1 MLYRDVAELI
11 SASSTEDSAGYEDSI
26 LETRTEV
33 FVNVKSVRRD
43 EFYKSMQSGTE
54 LVIAFD
60 LRACD
65 YSGQKRIEYDGTQY
79 RIVRVYTPDGE
90 MLELNCSE
98 YKGDR
103 P

>member
-1 MLYRDVAELI
+1 M
-11 SASSTEDSAGYEDSI
+11 
-26 LETRTEV
+26 
-33 FVNVKSVRRD
+33 
-43 EFYKSMQSGTE
+43 
-54 LVIAFD
+54 IAFD